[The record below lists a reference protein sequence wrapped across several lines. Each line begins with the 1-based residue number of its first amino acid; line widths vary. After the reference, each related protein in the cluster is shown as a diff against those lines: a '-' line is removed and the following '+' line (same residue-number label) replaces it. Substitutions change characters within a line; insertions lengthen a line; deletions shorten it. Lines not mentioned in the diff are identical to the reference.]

1 MSQGGHPHGAGQGG
15 VPVPPGGGRLRA
27 VRPLHPHLPCAEAAG
42 APHGTGGVRR
52 VEPRC
57 RGAAGVHRRRRVLR
71 SGGVRAGGRRRGV
84 RRGAGRSAPCGPHSG
99 EKRPRAASPAG
110 RQAGA
115 ERHRRDVPAGA
126 ALSGSGPPGAV
137 FRHTMSGGWPVPLSG
152 GASGASCDLRCG
164 VQRRVQP
171 RGVGQTGELH
181 GLRQAAPPR
190 GGGVL
195 RQAQRRSGAAL
206 PRPVRGRRP
215 LRCTGSQVGAGP
227 RSDPRPVPAAC
238 SCGLPATAV
247 PTPVRIAP
255 AT

>member
-1 MSQGGHPHGAGQGG
+1 MLCGHCTHICPVLKQREPRTEPAVFAVWNRDDAARQASTAGG
-15 VPVPPGGGRLRA
+15 VFSALAEYVLEGGG
-27 VRPLHPHLPCAEAAG
+27 V
-42 APHGTGGVRR
+42 VF
-52 VEPRC
+52 
-57 RGAAGVHRRRRVLR
+57 GAALDDP
-71 SGGVRAGGRRRGV
+71 
-84 RRGAGRSAPCGPHSG
+84 APCDPRGG
-99 EKRPRAASPAG
+99 EKHPRAAPPAG

-137 FRHTMSGGWPVPLSG
+137 FRHTMSGGRPVPLSG

-181 GLRQAAPPR
+181 GLRQAAPPC
-190 GGGVL
+190 GGGIL
-195 RQAQRRSGAAL
+195 RQAQRRSGTAL

-215 LRCTGSQVGAGP
+215 LRCTGPQVGAGP
-227 RSDPRPVPAAC
+227 RPDPRPVPAAC
-238 SCGLPATAV
+238 LLPLSLRRART
-247 PTPVRIAP
+247 AP